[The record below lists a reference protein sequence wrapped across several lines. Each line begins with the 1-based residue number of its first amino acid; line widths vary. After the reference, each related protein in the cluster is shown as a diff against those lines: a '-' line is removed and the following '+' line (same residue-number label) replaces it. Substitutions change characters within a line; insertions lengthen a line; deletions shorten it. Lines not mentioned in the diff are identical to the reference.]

1 MLNFP
6 AQACLTTPPEV
17 VDSVLHMDGA
27 LDKEAWKPRL
37 RGVMKER
44 GLKDAEIATLADVS
58 ASAVSQWF
66 SEAPGRTK
74 ELSAMALLNLCEA
87 LNIRERWL
95 VFGEEPRDRGA
106 ELTPEIAA
114 AIKLL
119 RSPPSGRPPA
129 PSDPS
134 A

>member
-1 MLNFP
+1 M
-6 AQACLTTPPEV
+6 QARLTTAPQA
-17 VDSVLHMDGA
+17 VDSVLRMD
-27 LDKEAWKPRL
+27 DTPDREAWKPRL
-37 RGVMKER
+37 TQLMLER
-44 GLKDAEIATLADVS
+44 GLNKADIATLAGVTS
-58 ASAVSQWF
+58 SAVSQWF

-119 RSPPSGRPPA
+119 RSPPSARPPA